1 MAFSLAALTT
11 LSAGSEEDDAADD
24 DEEEEDDSLDEDS
37 EAKCG
42 NIKSY
47 NLKTTLKGQLFT

>member
-1 MAFSLAALTT
+1 MAALTT
-11 LSAGSEEDDAADD
+11 LSAGDDEEDEAED
-24 DEEEEDDSLDEDS
+24 EEEDDDDESLDEDS

-47 NLKTTLKGQLFT
+47 NLKTTLKGQFSHEC

>member
-11 LSAGSEEDDAADD
+11 LSPGDDEEDEAED
-24 DEEEEDDSLDEDS
+24 DEEEDDDDESWDEVS

-42 NIKSY
+42 DI
-47 NLKTTLKGQLFT
+47 